1 MKQRIIIM
9 YMSLML
15 LAGCGGQPTGWQ
27 TGNVTLVRAVGVDMA
42 EQGVRL
48 SASGG
53 SGERPLV
60 LAAHGATVA
69 EGMRR
74 LGTMGDGFVHFG
86 HADQLLLGQD
96 FAQTGVAQ
104 LLDFVA
110 RDRQFGPGAR
120 LWVLRDGLAERALLS
135 ESANI
140 PARLDRLADGREG
153 AVPKLGCT
161 ITRLMSALACGGSVA
176 VPALREEDSALQP
189 DGYAVL
195 RQGRLVGFLDGEQGL
210 GLELLCGEGA
220 GQPIEVLQDG
230 EPLVLSVEKA
240 RVLCEPEFEAGQLK
254 GLNLR
259 LCVRLDLVQGA
270 RLTPEQCRA
279 AKRQAEL
286 TVCSRVAGALACA
299 QFWDADFAG
308 LEQTARMTCSEREW
322 ERVDWDADFRTLS
335 LRVAVSVE
343 VDWPAE
349 MVED

>member
-1 MKQRIIIM
+1 MKRRVIIM
-9 YMSLML
+9 YMSLIL

-27 TGNVTLVRAVGVDMA
+27 TGNVTLVRAVGVDLA

-53 SGERPLV
+53 SRERPLV

-86 HADQLLLGQD
+86 HADQLLLGQA

-110 RDRQFGPGAR
+110 RDRQIGPGAR
-120 LWVLRDGLAERALLS
+120 LWVLRDGSAEQALLS

-140 PARLDRLADGREG
+140 PARLDRLADGHEG

-161 ITRLMSALACGGSVA
+161 ITRLMSALAREGSVT
-176 VPALREEDSALQP
+176 VPALREEGTLQQ

-230 EPLVLSVEKA
+230 EPLVLSVGKA
-240 RVLCEPEFEAGQLK
+240 SVLCEPDFEAGQLK
-254 GLNLR
+254 GLELR
-259 LCVRLDLVQGA
+259 LCARLDVVQGA
-270 RLTPEQCRA
+270 RLTPEQCRT

-308 LEQTARMTCSEREW
+308 LEQAARMTCSEREW

>member
-1 MKQRIIIM
+1 MKRRIIIM

-15 LAGCGGQPTGWQ
+15 LAGCAGQTTGWQ
-27 TGNVTLVRAVGVDMA
+27 TGNVTLVRAVGVDLA

-110 RDRQFGPGAR
+110 RDRQIGPGAR
-120 LWVLRDGLAERALLS
+120 LWVLRDGSAEQALLS
-135 ESANI
+135 DNVNI

-161 ITRLMSALACGGSVA
+161 VTRLMSVLARGGSVA
-176 VPALREEDSALQP
+176 VPALREEDGALQP

-230 EPLVLSVEKA
+230 NSLVLSVGEA
-240 RVLCEPEFEAGQLK
+240 GALCEPDFEAGQLK
-254 GLNLR
+254 GLDLR
-259 LCVRLDLVQGA
+259 LGARLDVVQGA
-270 RLTPEQCRA
+270 QLTPEQCQEA
-279 AKRQAEL
+279 ERQAEL
-286 TVCSRVAGALACA
+286 TLCGRVAGALACA

-308 LEQTARMTCSEREW
+308 LEQVARTACPASEW
-322 ERVDWDADFRTLS
+322 KRVDWDAYFRTLS
-335 LRVAVSVE
+335 LRVAVSVR